1 MTINTEMLKD
11 KIAGALYGVAVGDAL
26 GGPLEFMTAE
36 QIAQR
41 HGLVT
46 EMIGGGWL
54 SLRPGETTDDTAMTM
69 AVAEGIMEAPE
80 GPVPSIGRRF
90 IAWANSGPKDIGGT
104 CRASIGHAAFLAGK
118 NQSEEYPVL
127 PEDTW
132 FAAAKDTAKQ
142 NHGRSGGNGALMRA
156 VYPALYYPEKE
167 RALQETVDQG
177 RMTHWDDDSDEACKI
192 YADVLHSLMVEAAN
206 GNSDRGSLIPAI
218 FHTLEK
224 TRYALEAMLAKGRAN
239 QLKPTGYVVDSL
251 ECALYALWEGS
262 ADFDEAVIIAANM
275 GGDADTIAAICG
287 GLAGALHGFTAIPH
301 EWVDALSE
309 ADRARLDAAVEA
321 AVNCWLS

>member
-11 KIAGALYGVAVGDAL
+11 KIAGALYGVVVGDAL

-54 SLRPGETTDDTAMTM
+54 NLRPGETTDDTVMTM

-80 GPVPSIGRRF
+80 SPIPSIGARF
-90 IAWANSGPKDIGGT
+90 IRWANSGPKDIGGT

-118 NQSEEYPVL
+118 KQYEDYPIL
-127 PEDTW
+127 TEDIW
-132 FAAAKDTAKQ
+132 FAAAQETAKQ

-167 RALQETVDQG
+167 QAIQKTLDQG
-177 RMTHWDDDSDEACKI
+177 RMTHWDADSDEACKI
-192 YADVLHSLMVEAAN
+192 YADVLHCIIEAAAASLN
-206 GNSDRGSLIPAI
+206 EPTVIFIEASDILRGTKYDIAEISHAGSRGELNPS
-218 FHTLEK
+218 
-224 TRYALEAMLAKGRAN
+224 
-239 QLKPTGYVVDSL
+239 GYVVDSL
-251 ECALYALWEGS
+251 KCALYALWDGHN
-262 ADFDEAVIIAANM
+262 FDEVIIKAANM

-287 GLAGALHGFTAIPH
+287 GLAGALYGFATIPQ
-301 EWVDALSE
+301 EWISALSE

-321 AVNCWLS
+321 ALSNWLS

>member
-1 MTINTEMLKD
+1 MTINTKMLKD

-54 SLRPGETTDDTAMTM
+54 NLQPGETTDDTAMTM
-69 AVAEGIMEAPE
+69 AVAEGIMESPDAPYE
-80 GPVPSIGRRF
+80 AIGRRF

-104 CRASIGHAAFLAGK
+104 CRSGISMAMRKAQELG
-118 NQSEEYPVL
+118 
-127 PEDTW
+127 
-132 FAAAKDTAKQ
+132 KDTPDVVCWNYGGRATAEL

-167 RALQETVDQG
+167 RALRETVDQG
-177 RMTHWDDDSDEACKI
+177 RMTHWDADSDEACKI
-192 YADVLHSLMVEAAN
+192 YADVLHSLMVEAVN
-206 GNSDRGSLIPAI
+206 GNSDRGSTILAI
-218 FHTLEK
+218 FHTLEG
-224 TRYALEAMLAKGRAN
+224 TRYDLEAMLTKGRAN
-239 QLKPTGYVVDSL
+239 QLKPTGYVVDSM
-251 ECALYALWEGS
+251 ECALYSLWEGS
-262 ADFDEAVIIAANM
+262 ADFDEAVINAANM

-287 GLAGALHGFTAIPH
+287 GMAGALHGFAAIPK
-301 EWVDALSE
+301 EWVGALSE
-309 ADRARLDAAVEA
+309 ADRARLDAAVDA
-321 AVNCWLS
+321 ALSNWLS